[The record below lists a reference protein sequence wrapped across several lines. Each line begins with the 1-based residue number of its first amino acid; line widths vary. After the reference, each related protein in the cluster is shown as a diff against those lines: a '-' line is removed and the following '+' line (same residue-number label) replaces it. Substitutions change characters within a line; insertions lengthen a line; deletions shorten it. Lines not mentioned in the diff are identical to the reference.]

1 MMHLRHTYHTGRTAR
16 TLLILAM
23 LCHMAITFSCSGNRT
38 KDAMTENR
46 RESLSADSLYEDP
59 VAAKA
64 MLDSMMKSTD
74 DSLTYHYLMSYYLK
88 PCAILRQ
95 YDSVT
100 YYGGLINRF
109 AESHRQIYEKDS
121 VYRKMMENMFYTQ
134 GAMYSILR
142 KADSALVY
150 LRKAYGFSQKE
161 YRIRILLAVGETYY
175 RIGNYPRSVFHY
187 REAMMLND
195 SLGQPINPY
204 TISGGLAQ
212 TYLQSHDYDQA
223 EKYLKLSING
233 YDSMDNID
241 KLFLLNSFGNLYYN
255 KKEYAKALPFF
266 AKADS
271 MTKADKALASNM
283 YIARMNMCEIY
294 ILLSMFDSAKVCL
307 DEISPYFSS
316 SGNEI
321 YRYHLSTLKFALC
334 SKEKDM
340 QKVARMIRKMER
352 TLNEGPEDLKTIR
365 ERYMRDYY
373 AEAGLFD
380 KAYRMEHHIA
390 GKDDSLRN
398 IAVQTSIANMTLQYQ
413 QDTLLLGQRNFIRI
427 QNGNIERMRLYI
439 WLCVLMVITVTCI
452 GGSAIVIMKKQKEKM
467 IAKHMENINRLRMEN
482 VRNCISPHFTFNVI
496 NRYMS
501 KYSEDDPH
509 RNDMMSLVKLL
520 RRSLEVS
527 SQTTVNLAEELDFVT
542 TYVSLECN
550 TWGADFRFEINCP
563 ESIDTATTQIPSMI
577 IQIPV
582 ENAIKHGLR
591 GTEGKKMLAIDIE
604 DKENDTVITVRNNG
618 TGYKPRLMSSGTG
631 KGLKVIYQTIELL
644 NIKNKNKIR
653 FSISAD
659 NPENTG
665 SEGTRVV
672 ISIPKSYNYHIS

>member
-340 QKVARMIRKMER
+340 QKAARMIRKMER

-390 GKDDSLRN
+390 GKDDSLRKHSGTDQHCQHDTAIPARHAAARAKKLHQDAKRKHRKDAPVYMALRTHGHN
-398 IAVQTSIANMTLQYQ
+398 RDMHRRLGHCHYEKTKGKDDSQTHGKHQPPEDGKREKLHLAALHF
-413 QDTLLLGQRNFIRI
+413 QRHQPLHVEI
-427 QNGNIERMRLYI
+427 QRRRSPPQRHDESGE
-439 WLCVLMVITVTCI
+439 T
-452 GGSAIVIMKKQKEKM
+452 AQKE
-467 IAKHMENINRLRMEN
+467 
-482 VRNCISPHFTFNVI
+482 P
-496 NRYMS
+496 
-501 KYSEDDPH
+501 
-509 RNDMMSLVKLL
+509 
-520 RRSLEVS
+520 
-527 SQTTVNLAEELDFVT
+527 
-542 TYVSLECN
+542 
-550 TWGADFRFEINCP
+550 
-563 ESIDTATTQIPSMI
+563 
-577 IQIPV
+577 
-582 ENAIKHGLR
+582 
-591 GTEGKKMLAIDIE
+591 
-604 DKENDTVITVRNNG
+604 
-618 TGYKPRLMSSGTG
+618 
-631 KGLKVIYQTIELL
+631 
-644 NIKNKNKIR
+644 
-653 FSISAD
+653 
-659 NPENTG
+659 
-665 SEGTRVV
+665 
-672 ISIPKSYNYHIS
+672 